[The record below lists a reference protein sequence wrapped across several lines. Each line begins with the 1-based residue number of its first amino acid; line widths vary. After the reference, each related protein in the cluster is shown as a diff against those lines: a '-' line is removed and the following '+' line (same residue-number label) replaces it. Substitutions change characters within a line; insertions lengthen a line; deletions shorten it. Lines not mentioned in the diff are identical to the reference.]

1 MEISD
6 IIRDAFYYPID
17 NYKRWFMIAVVYA
30 ILLFISQFGSYMS
43 VNYLAGNTSIII
55 ITLLVSV
62 IIQLILSGFMVSI
75 SKTTLNKN
83 DTIPKF
89 NLEKDLLNG
98 IKKVII
104 TIFYVL
110 IAIIITLILAIPLGL
125 YSNIAKV
132 TSILSSMPSNYPTFF
147 VLQSI
152 PPETFKALEFSLGSV
167 MVLFGV
173 LLIIVSIFLFLAQVS
188 LAETGSIMAGCN
200 IKALFNKMRR
210 IGLGKFLTCLVMYA
224 IIMFI
229 SLVLGMFV
237 VVIPTYGVYIYYFI
251 IVSFT
256 SIFSARL
263 AALIYMEG

>member
-173 LLIIVSIFLFLAQVS
+173 LLLVVSIFLFLAQVS

-210 IGLGKFLTCLVMYA
+210 ID
-224 IIMFI
+224 
-229 SLVLGMFV
+229 
-237 VVIPTYGVYIYYFI
+237 
-251 IVSFT
+251 
-256 SIFSARL
+256 
-263 AALIYMEG
+263 